1 MMNIFKLPRELRPSA
16 DLRPSAAGI
25 TLVETERKLNRD
37 EILTEEVNLR
47 PESRIAF
54 YTDPQGCAADR
65 YRLLRMRL
73 RELWTAGKL
82 KTLLITSPLPE
93 DGKSTTAMNV
103 ATALAE
109 GGKYSV
115 LLIEADLHH
124 SPLAEL
130 LGIAR
135 LARVS
140 QSASKAQPASAS
152 AIRRLQPLGWFVLPA
167 GEAHG
172 NPTELL
178 HAEAFAQVMQKVVA
192 CFDWVLIDSPPV
204 LPLVDALVLKHHA
217 NATLLVARAG
227 KTPREAIEKSLS
239 LLGREHIVG
248 VVLNAV
254 DGLHQIYSK
263 YSKYYGSSRAG
274 ASGPK

>member
-1 MMNIFKLPRELRPSA
+1 MANILKLQRDLRSSA
-16 DLRPSAAGI
+16 DLRPSAAI
-25 TLVETERKLNRD
+25 TVVETDRKIDRD
-37 EILTEEVNLR
+37 EIKTEEVNLR

-54 YTDPQGCAADR
+54 HTDPHGSAADR

-73 RELWTAGKL
+73 RELWIAGKL
-82 KTLLITSPLPE
+82 KTLLITSPLPT

-135 LARVS
+135 GSGLAECLEGTANL
-140 QSASKAQPASAS
+140 SA

-178 HAEAFAQVMQKVVA
+178 HSEAFAQLMQKVVA

-204 LPLVDALVLKHHA
+204 LPLVDALLLKHHA

-227 KTPREAIEKSLS
+227 KTPRESIEKSLS
-239 LLGREHIVG
+239 LIGREHVLG

-254 DGLHQIYSK
+254 DGLNQIYSK
-263 YSKYYGSSRAG
+263 YSKYYGNSRAG
-274 ASGPK
+274 AKNAK